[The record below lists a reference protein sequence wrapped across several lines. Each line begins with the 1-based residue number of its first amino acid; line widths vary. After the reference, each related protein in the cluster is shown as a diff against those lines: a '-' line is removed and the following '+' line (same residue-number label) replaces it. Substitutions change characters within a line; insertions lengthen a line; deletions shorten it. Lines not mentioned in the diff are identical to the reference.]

1 MEDTR
6 TSFITGSSNGNSG
19 RDRER
24 ERQREGRER
33 EAGQAVSILEPQ
45 ADCHLTS
52 GQRNS
57 VTYRKRSAISI
68 TFLKERIG

>member
-1 MEDTR
+1 MAIQGETE
-6 TSFITGSSNGNSG
+6 TE
-19 RDRER
+19 RDREKA
-24 ERQREGRER
+24 ER